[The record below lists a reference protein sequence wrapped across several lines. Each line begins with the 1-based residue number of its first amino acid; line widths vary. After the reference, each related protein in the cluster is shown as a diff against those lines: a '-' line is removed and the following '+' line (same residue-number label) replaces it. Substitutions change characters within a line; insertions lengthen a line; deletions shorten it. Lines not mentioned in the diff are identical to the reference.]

1 MVVRDRGW
9 SAWEGHVTPA
19 SRRFLVLTRFALKDV
34 FESRL
39 FLAFY
44 ILCLVPS
51 AVALLAIYFSHNTQ
65 FLEQFGGAD
74 SWFAKAPNWIF
85 LHLFGWQALPAFLV
99 AVIAAPPLIA
109 ADISNNAL
117 QIILARPIGRRDY
130 ILGKSAVLFLLLSPM
145 TWIPGLIVFTLQAVL
160 AGGHWTGENFRI
172 AVAFLVGHL
181 VWILVVTMLCLAVSA
196 WVRLAS
202 FARGALVAVF
212 IISSVSGRLINGVT
226 RSSIG
231 DLLNLG
237 KAMDSI
243 VMRFF
248 GGTPPST
255 LPAAA
260 NWLTLIIVVLG
271 SLWVLNLKL
280 RAVREIR

>member
-9 SAWEGHVTPA
+9 SAWDGPVTPA
-19 SRRFLVLTRFALKDV
+19 SRRFLVLTRFALKNV

-65 FLEQFGGAD
+65 FLEQFGGVD
-74 SWFAKAPNWIF
+74 SWFAKAPDWIF
-85 LHLFGWQALPAFLV
+85 LHLFGWQTLPAFLV
-99 AVIAAPPLIA
+99 AVIATPPLIA
-109 ADISNNAL
+109 ADIGNNAL
-117 QIILARPIGRRDY
+117 QIILARPLRRREY
-130 ILGKSAVLFLLLSPM
+130 ILGKSAVLFLLLSPI
-145 TWIPGLIVFTLQAVL
+145 TWIPGLMTFTLQALL
-160 AGGHWTGENFRI
+160 AGGHWTGENIRI
-172 AVAFLVGHL
+172 AIAFFIGHL

-212 IISSVSGRLINGVT
+212 MISSGAGRLINGVT

-237 KAMDSI
+237 RAMDSI

-248 GGTPPST
+248 GATPPST

-260 NWLTLIIVVLG
+260 NWLTLIVVVLG
-271 SLWVLNLKL
+271 SLWVLNLRL
-280 RAVREIR
+280 RAIREIR